1 MQLEAAQQDLLSEYL
16 CHFALLIGDKRTG
29 VTFSEIIKGIINAGS
44 LVCERIAAHS
54 AVLTAVKNG
63 SQRVIRF
70 VKGESVKRSQ
80 VDAGS
85 LTAELRRRGVA
96 QLSESDVDEVW
107 LILDGSDLR
116 KPYAREMP
124 NLMLVQALNG
134 KLVPGYRT
142 LNVLGLTPER
152 RAILYHHLFSS
163 KEKDFVSES
172 AEVQRALCT
181 VSQALQPL
189 KERMAV
195 TWIMDRAFDDVAV
208 WRTIWEQDEH
218 LVCRIS
224 HTERLVEVQDAE
236 GHWIAGHI
244 KDARQRL
251 RLMAKAQTEM
261 VVRRG
266 RQRKAKR
273 QPVPVE
279 IRACPIRLT
288 YQTNVRREGPGQ
300 TVHKTLWLVE
310 VRLLGTNLEP
320 WLLIT
325 DWPVTDA
332 KSALRT
338 FRMYRQRWAV
348 EDSFKFTKQCL
359 GWEDVQLLDLSGIRT
374 LVALGWVAAG
384 FLYELGVTLEW
395 PEVQLLARLGGW
407 TQRPDHKPG
416 KIVLT
421 RGLRRLMDML
431 VTEAFLNQYIAE
443 HGALPPRIAAF
454 LGGYPRPPDNYD

>member
-1 MQLEAAQQDLLSEYL
+1 MQLKAAQQDLLSEYL
-16 CHFALLIGDKRTG
+16 GHFASLIGDRRT
-29 VTFSEIIKGIINAGS
+29 VITFGEIIKGIINSGS
-44 LVCERIAAHS
+44 LVCQRIAVHS
-54 AVLTAVKNG
+54 AVLAAVKNG
-63 SQRVIRF
+63 GQRVIRL
-70 VKGESVKRSQ
+70 VKGESAKRSQ
-80 VDAGS
+80 LDAAG
-85 LTAELRRRGVA
+85 LTAELRRHGFA
-96 QLSESDVDEVW
+96 QLCASEADEVW

-116 KPYAREMP
+116 KPYARQMP
-124 NLMLVQALNG
+124 ELMLVQDLNG
-134 KLVPGYRT
+134 KWVPGYRT
-142 LNVLGLTPER
+142 LNVLGLTPQQR
-152 RAILYHHLFSS
+152 VILYHRLFSS
-163 KEKDFVSES
+163 KETDFLSEP

-189 KERMAV
+189 KDRMAV
-195 TWIMDRAFDDVAV
+195 IWIMDRAFDDVAV
-208 WRTIWEQDEH
+208 WRTIWERDEH

-224 HTERLVEVQDAE
+224 HIERLVEYQGAD
-236 GHWIAGHI
+236 GQWLAGHLQ
-244 KDARQRL
+244 DARQSL

-266 RQRKAKR
+266 RQTKAKR

-288 YQTNVRREGPGQ
+288 YQTNVRREGPGH
-300 TVHKTLWLVE
+300 TVQKALWLVE
-310 VRLLGTNLEP
+310 VRLLGTTLNP

-325 DWPVTDA
+325 DRPVADA
-332 KSALRT
+332 ESAVHI

-359 GWEDVQLLDLSGIRT
+359 GWEEVQLLDLTGVRT

-407 TQRPDHKPG
+407 TPRPDLKPG

-431 VTEAFLNQYIAE
+431 VTEAFLSSYVAE
-443 HGALPPRIAAF
+443 HGALPPGIAA
-454 LGGYPRPPDNYD
+454 LLGYPATSEL